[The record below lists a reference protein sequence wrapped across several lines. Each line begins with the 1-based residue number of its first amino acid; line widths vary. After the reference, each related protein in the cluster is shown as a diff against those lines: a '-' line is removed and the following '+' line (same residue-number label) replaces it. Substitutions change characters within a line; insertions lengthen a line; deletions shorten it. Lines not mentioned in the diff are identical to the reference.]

1 MRAQFITAAEVAEI
15 MGISRS
21 KAYQIV
27 REMNRE
33 LKSQGYLTVAG
44 KCPAQYFKQKFY
56 GFPEVSEMTGNEKTT
71 ALIPSVG
78 ADGGQP
84 PHNST
89 NQSIPH
95 ETCESNPPEENIEE
109 IREKIRRMNDP
120 RYLHTVSMTE
130 LYQTAYKSRP
140 PVIDGLLYSGAYILA
155 GAPKIGKSFLV
166 AQLAYHVSTGQRL

>member
-1 MRAQFITAAEVAEI
+1 MRAQFITASEVAEI

-56 GFPEVSEMTGNEKTT
+56 GFQIPGGERNDGNEN
-71 ALIPSVG
+71 
-78 ADGGQP
+78 DR
-84 PHNST
+84 PHPICWRRWSGSRLT
-89 NQSIPH
+89 IHLTRAYHMKPAKAI
-95 ETCESNPPEENIEE
+95 PEENIEE
-109 IREKIRRMNDP
+109 MRERIRRMNDP

-130 LYQTAYKSRP
+130 LYQTVYKSRP
-140 PVIDGLLYSGAYILA
+140 PVIDGLLLPGHISSQEH
-155 GAPKIGKSFLV
+155 PKSENRFW
-166 AQLAYHVSTGQRL
+166 